1 MPSSTKILNAMD
13 NSDFDP
19 ETLKLLRETFRIE
32 LEERLQVITEE
43 LLRLEKGVENAT
55 RQETLNTVFREAHSI
70 KGAARGVGLE
80 SIGTIAH
87 SLESMFSNLKQDNAV
102 PSPENTDLCL
112 EALDRMRGAYH
123 AYATGAPVDF
133 DEKAFCSRL
142 QQMAASEKNQ
152 QPALPAQPALLP
164 TVKNGEINGVEVDDI
179 VQAHTADVAKN
190 DNPSPAPEKSAGTK
204 GGTDFIRITVD
215 KLERITAL
223 SEELQVTKLET
234 EDHFS
239 DMQLLR
245 SGIEQ
250 LAKTISSFQSLARHH
265 GNSNLLGEMK
275 NVVERYTNNVMEIKS
290 TAYRLHKAMRSVVNN
305 LNSISS
311 SLQSDTRMLRLVPVS
326 TLLKPALRTARDIAR
341 ELGKEVDVA
350 ITGGEIEIDRV
361 VLESI
366 RDPLNHLLRN
376 AIDHGI
382 ETPELRRKANKPE
395 EGKVTLS
402 ISSEGNQ
409 IFISLEDDGQGVQ
422 VEKVKNT
429 ALRKNLYTHTELQS
443 MSRED
448 ILDII
453 FHPGFSTKEI
463 ITNISGRG
471 YGLDV
476 VRTNLQKIKGSVRI
490 ETAEGKVSKFI
501 LRFPLTLSTE
511 HGLLVRAGGQIF
523 TIQTASIER
532 ALEISR
538 DDVVEVEASHTVLF
552 HGQPIPFRYLAETLE
567 MAIIEP
573 DPKVKWPVV
582 IVSKGRRTVAF
593 LVEEILGDREIV
605 IKQLQPPLYSVR
617 NVAGATMTGSGTI
630 VLALNAGDLVDS
642 ALLPGK
648 RSRLFAKDAVAA
660 EKTPPQILVVDDS
673 ITSRTLIRSILENNG
688 YVVTTAVNGKEA
700 LQILQTKVFG
710 LVVTD
715 IQMPVMDGFELTR
728 HIKELEKTKG
738 TPVVI
743 VSSLASEA
751 DKKRGIEVGA
761 DAYIVKGQFES
772 KALLSVVK
780 QLVVDPGW

>member
-1 MPSSTKILNAMD
+1 MD

-19 ETLKLLRETFRIE
+19 ETLKLLRDTFRSE
-32 LEERLQVITEE
+32 LEERLQAITEE
-43 LLRLEKGVENAT
+43 LLRLEKGVENSI

-80 SIGTIAH
+80 SIGAIAH
-87 SLESMFSNLKQDNAV
+87 SLESMFSSLKQENAI
-102 PSPENTDLCL
+102 PSPENIDLCL
-112 EALDRMRGAYH
+112 EALDRMRGAYN
-123 AYATGAPVDF
+123 AYSTGTSDGF
-133 DEKAFCSRL
+133 DEKAFCGKL
-142 QQMAASEKNQ
+142 QQMALQGKNRLSELPEK
-152 QPALPAQPALLP
+152 PAQMEPLARE
-164 TVKNGEINGVEVDDI
+164 G
-179 VQAHTADVAKN
+179 AN
-190 DNPSPAPEKSAGTK
+190 DMPAPVPETPAGTK
-204 GGTDFIRITVD
+204 NSADFIRVTVD

-223 SEELQVTKLET
+223 SEELQATKLET
-234 EDHFS
+234 EDHFT
-239 DMQLLR
+239 DMQSLR
-245 SGIEQ
+245 AGIDQ
-250 LAKTISSFQSLARHH
+250 LAKTVSSFQSLVRH
-265 GNSNLLGEMK
+265 NDSANFLGEIK
-275 NVVERYTNNVMEIKS
+275 NIAERYSNNVMDVKS
-290 TAYRLHKAMRSVVNN
+290 TVYRLHKAMRSVVNN

-326 TLLKPALRTARDIAR
+326 TLLKPALRTVRDIAR
-341 ELGKEVDVA
+341 ELGKKVDVT
-350 ITGGEIEIDRV
+350 ISGGEIEIDRV

-382 ETPELRRKANKPE
+382 ETPELRRQSNKSE

-402 ISSEGNQ
+402 IFSEGSQ
-409 IFISLEDDGQGVQ
+409 IFICLEDDGQGVLL
-422 VEKVKNT
+422 EKVKT
-429 ALRKNLYTHTELQS
+429 IALRKNLYTHAELQA

-448 ILDII
+448 VLDII

-490 ETAEGKVSKFI
+490 ETVEGKGSKFI

-523 TIQTASIER
+523 AIQTSSIER
-532 ALEISR
+532 AVEIGR
-538 DDVVEVEASHTVLF
+538 DDVVEVEASHTLLF

-567 MAIIEP
+567 MEIIEP
-573 DPKVKWPVV
+573 DPKEKWPVV
-582 IVSKGRRTVAF
+582 IVSKGRRAVAF

-642 ALLPGK
+642 ALRPGK
-648 RSRLFAKDAVAA
+648 RSRLLAKDAAVA
-660 EKTPPQILVVDDS
+660 EKTPPEILVVDDS
-673 ITSRTLIRSILENNG
+673 ITSRTLIRSVLENNG

-715 IQMPVMDGFELTR
+715 VQMPVMDGFELTK
-728 HIKELEKTKG
+728 HIKEHEKMRE
-738 TPVVI
+738 TPVII

-751 DKKRGIEVGA
+751 DKKRGVEVGA

-772 KALLSVVK
+772 KTLLSVVK
-780 QLVVDPGW
+780 QLVIEG

>member
-1 MPSSTKILNAMD
+1 MD
-13 NSDFDP
+13 NGDFDP
-19 ETLKLLRETFRIE
+19 ETLKLLRDTFRSE

-43 LLRLEKGVENAT
+43 LLRLEKGVENET
-55 RQETLNTVFREAHSI
+55 RQETLNTIFREAHSI

-87 SLESMFSNLKQDNAV
+87 SLESMFIGLKQDNAI
-102 PSPENTDLCL
+102 PRPENIDLCL
-112 EALDRMRGAYH
+112 EALDRMRGAYN
-123 AYATGAPVDF
+123 AFSTGTPADF

-142 QQMAASEKNQ
+142 QQVAASEKNQ
-152 QPALPAQPALLP
+152 LSALPSPSVQMPPL
-164 TVKNGEINGVEVDDI
+164 EDEGVIGAEESDT
-179 VQAHTADVAKN
+179 VQAQTADVERN
-190 DNPSPAPEKSAGTK
+190 GHPSPVSGKTAQAK

-223 SEELQVTKLET
+223 SEELQVAKLET

-239 DMQLLR
+239 DMQSLR
-245 SGIEQ
+245 AGIDQ
-250 LAKTISSFQSLARHH
+250 LAKTISGFQSLARR
-265 GNSNLLGEMK
+265 NSNASLLDEMK
-275 NVVERYTNNVMEIKS
+275 NIVERYSNNVMDIKS
-290 TAYRLHKAMRSVVNN
+290 TVYRLHKAMRSVVNN

-326 TLLKPALRTARDIAR
+326 TLLKPSLRTARDIAR
-341 ELGKEVDVA
+341 ELGKRVDVA

-382 ETPELRRKANKPE
+382 ETPELRRKANKSE
-395 EGKVTLS
+395 EGRVTLS
-402 ISSEGNQ
+402 ICSEGSQ
-409 IFISLEDDGQGVQ
+409 IFICLEDDGQGVQ
-422 VEKVKNT
+422 VEKVKSI
-429 ALRKNLYTHTELQS
+429 ALRKNLYTPAELQG

-448 ILDII
+448 VLDII

-463 ITNISGRG
+463 ITDISGRG

-490 ETAEGKVSKFI
+490 ETAEGKGSKFI

-511 HGLLVRAGGQIF
+511 HGLLVRACGQIF

-538 DDVVEVEASHTVLF
+538 DDVVEVEASHTILF

-567 MAIIEP
+567 MDIIEP
-573 DPKVKWPVV
+573 GPKAKWPVV
-582 IVSKGRRTVAF
+582 IVSKGRRVVAF

-630 VLALNAGDLVDS
+630 VLALNAGDLVDA

-648 RSRLFAKDAVAA
+648 RTRLLAKDTAVA
-660 EKTPPQILVVDDS
+660 EKIPPQILVVDDS
-673 ITSRTLIRSILENNG
+673 ITSRTLIRSVLENNG
-688 YVVTTAVNGKEA
+688 YVVTTAVNGKDA
-700 LQILQTKVFG
+700 LQILRTKSFG

-715 IQMPVMDGFELTR
+715 VQMPVMDGFELTK
-728 HIKELEKTKG
+728 HIKEQEKIKE
-738 TPVVI
+738 TPVII

-751 DKKRGIEVGA
+751 YKKRGAEVGA

-772 KALLSVVK
+772 KTLLSVVK
-780 QLVVDPGW
+780 QLVI

>member
-1 MPSSTKILNAMD
+1 MD

-19 ETLKLLRETFRIE
+19 ETLKLLRDTFRSE

-70 KGAARGVGLE
+70 KGAARGVGLA

-87 SLESMFSNLKQDNAV
+87 SLESMFSSLKQENAIL
-102 PSPENTDLCL
+102 SPENIDLCL

-123 AYATGAPVDF
+123 AYSAGTSADF
-133 DEKAFCSRL
+133 DEKAFCGKL
-142 QQMAASEKNQ
+142 QQMASQEKNRLLV
-152 QPALPAQPALLP
+152 LPDKSAQMATLENEEAIS
-164 TVKNGEINGVEVDDI
+164 K
-179 VQAHTADVAKN
+179 
-190 DNPSPAPEKSAGTK
+190 PSPIPETPTGTK
-204 GGTDFIRITVD
+204 SGADFIRVTVD

-223 SEELQVTKLET
+223 SEELQVAKLET
-234 EDHFS
+234 EDHFT

-245 SGIEQ
+245 AGVDQ
-250 LAKTISSFQSLARHH
+250 LAKTLSSFQSLARH
-265 GNSNLLGEMK
+265 NINASLLDEMK
-275 NVVERYTNNVMEIKS
+275 TIVERYSNNVMDIKS
-290 TAYRLHKAMRSVVNN
+290 TVYRLHKAMRSVVNN

-326 TLLKPALRTARDIAR
+326 TLLKPSLRTARDIAR
-341 ELGKEVDVA
+341 ELGKKVDVT
-350 ITGGEIEIDRV
+350 ISGGEIEIDRV

-382 ETPELRRKANKPE
+382 ETPELRRKANKSE
-395 EGKVTLS
+395 VGKVTLS
-402 ISSEGNQ
+402 ISSEGSQ
-409 IFISLEDDGQGVQ
+409 IFICLEDDGQGVL
-422 VEKVKNT
+422 VEKVKSI
-429 ALRKNLYTHTELQS
+429 ALRKNLYTNAELQVL
-443 MSRED
+443 SRED
-448 ILDII
+448 VLDII

-490 ETAEGKVSKFI
+490 ETVEGKGSKFI

-532 ALEISR
+532 AVEIGR
-538 DDVVEVEASHTVLF
+538 DDVVEVEASHTLLF

-567 MAIIEP
+567 MDIIEP
-573 DPKVKWPVV
+573 DPKEKWPVV
-582 IVSKGRRTVAF
+582 IISKGRRVVAF

-642 ALLPGK
+642 ALRPGK
-648 RSRLFAKDAVAA
+648 RSRLLTKDAAVA
-660 EKTPPQILVVDDS
+660 EQMPPEILVVDDS
-673 ITSRTLIRSILENNG
+673 ITSRTLIRSVLENNG

-700 LQILQTKVFG
+700 LQILQTKAFG

-715 IQMPVMDGFELTR
+715 VQMPVMDGFELTK
-728 HIKELEKTKG
+728 HIKEQEKIKE
-738 TPVVI
+738 TPVII
-743 VSSLASEA
+743 VSSLANEA
-751 DKKRGIEVGA
+751 DKKRGVDVGA

-772 KALLSVVK
+772 KTLLSVVK
-780 QLVVDPGW
+780 QLVVEG

>member
-1 MPSSTKILNAMD
+1 MD
-13 NSDFDP
+13 NGDFDP
-19 ETLKLLRETFRIE
+19 ETLKLLRDTFRSE

-43 LLRLEKGVENAT
+43 LLRLEKGVENST
-55 RQETLNTVFREAHSI
+55 RRETLNTVFREAHSI

-80 SIGTIAH
+80 SVGAIAH
-87 SLESMFSNLKQDNAV
+87 SLESMFSSLKQDNAI
-102 PSPENTDLCL
+102 PSPKNIDLCL
-112 EALDRMRGAYH
+112 EALDRMRGAYN
-123 AYATGAPVDF
+123 AYSAGTSADF
-133 DEKAFCSRL
+133 DEKAFCGKL
-142 QQMAASEKNQ
+142 QQMASQEKNRLS
-152 QPALPAQPALLP
+152 AL
-164 TVKNGEINGVEVDDI
+164 
-179 VQAHTADVAKN
+179 
-190 DNPSPAPEKSAGTK
+190 PEKSAQMEPLENTESIEKTISDYQKIQPAQMAPLVSEAANDKPSPIPETPAGTK
-204 GGTDFIRITVD
+204 SGADFIRVTVD

-223 SEELQVTKLET
+223 SEELQVAKLET
-234 EDHFS
+234 EDHFT
-239 DMQLLR
+239 DMQSLR
-245 SGIEQ
+245 AGVDQ
-250 LAKTISSFQSLARHH
+250 LAKTISCFQSLARH
-265 GNSNLLGEMK
+265 NDNTNLLSEIK
-275 NVVERYTNNVMEIKS
+275 NIAERYSNNVMDVKS
-290 TAYRLHKAMRSVVNN
+290 TVYRLHKAMRSVVNN

-341 ELGKEVDVA
+341 ELGKKVDVT

-382 ETPELRRKANKPE
+382 ETPELRRKANKSE

-402 ISSEGNQ
+402 ICSEGSQ
-409 IFISLEDDGQGVQ
+409 IFICLEDDGQGVL
-422 VEKVKNT
+422 VEKVKT
-429 ALRKNLYTHTELQS
+429 IALRKNLYTHAELQA

-448 ILDII
+448 VLDII

-490 ETAEGKVSKFI
+490 ETVEGKGSKFI

-532 ALEISR
+532 ALEIGR
-538 DDVVEVEASHTVLF
+538 DDVVEVEASHTLLF

-567 MAIIEP
+567 MEIIEP
-573 DPKVKWPVV
+573 GPKEKWPVV
-582 IVSKGRRTVAF
+582 IISKGRRVVAF
-593 LVEEILGDREIV
+593 LVEEMLGDREIV

-648 RSRLFAKDAVAA
+648 RSRLLVKDAAVA
-660 EKTPPQILVVDDS
+660 EKMPPQILVVDDS
-673 ITSRTLIRSILENNG
+673 ITSRTLIRSVLENNG

-700 LQILQTKVFG
+700 LQILQTKIFG

-715 IQMPVMDGFELTR
+715 VQMPVMDGFELTKHIR
-728 HIKELEKTKG
+728 EQEKIKE
-738 TPVVI
+738 TPVII

-751 DKKRGIEVGA
+751 DKKRGVEVGA

-772 KALLSVVK
+772 KTLLSVVK
-780 QLVVDPGW
+780 QLVIEG